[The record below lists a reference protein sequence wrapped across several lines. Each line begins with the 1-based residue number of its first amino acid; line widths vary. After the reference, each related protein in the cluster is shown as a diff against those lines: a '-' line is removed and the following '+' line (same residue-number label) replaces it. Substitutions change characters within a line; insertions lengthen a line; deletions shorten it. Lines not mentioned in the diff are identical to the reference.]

1 MRMISTSTRASS
13 ADASFA
19 SDVAYYLTLQPRQLP
34 SRYLYDPLGSALFE
48 AICRLP
54 WYGLTRAE
62 TRLLTAHAPDVW
74 RSAHAVDAVAELGP
88 GSGEKLALLLAAA
101 PARRKPREVHLVD
114 VSASAL
120 DASRPPPERRTTLTS
135 WRTNVITRRDC
146 CVSLTHERPQRA
158 P

>member
-13 ADASFA
+13 AHASFA

-62 TRLLTAHAPDVW
+62 TRLLTAHGPDVW
-74 RSAHAVDAVAELGP
+74 RSARPVDAVT
-88 GSGEKLALLLAAA
+88 SS
-101 PARRKPREVHLVD
+101 RR
-114 VSASAL
+114 
-120 DASRPPPERRTTLTS
+120 
-135 WRTNVITRRDC
+135 
-146 CVSLTHERPQRA
+146 
-158 P
+158 